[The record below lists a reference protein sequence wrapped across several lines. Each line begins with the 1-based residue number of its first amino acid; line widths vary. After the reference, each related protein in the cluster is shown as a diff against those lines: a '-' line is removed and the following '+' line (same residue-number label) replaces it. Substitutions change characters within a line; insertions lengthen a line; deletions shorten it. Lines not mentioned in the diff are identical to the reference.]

1 MDGCVMAVSA
11 LVAVVGMVPAI
22 VWTILAV
29 AGGLGLVIF
38 VHELGHFLAA
48 KACGVKVEKFYIGFD
63 IPMGFLPSSL
73 FRFRWGETEYGIG
86 ILPLGGY
93 VKMLGQD
100 DNPKNQALENER
112 IKIRKGE
119 PGDESES
126 AGEEA
131 FEWDPRSYPAKP
143 VWQRM
148 IIISAGVVMNLI
160 FAVIFAAIA
169 YGQGVSY
176 MPCLLGGSSPGDPAW
191 VAGLQGGDKILQ
203 IGRHGQPDEQLRF
216 DKDLMIDVT
225 LNGTKH
231 PLDLL
236 IRRAGQI
243 EPVWLSLTPTDR
255 LADSDRPATLG
266 VRPAVTTVLASVDP
280 LGLDEDAQAAYAVLH
295 PGDEIV
301 AVDGQE
307 LPRDPQTGLIF
318 EHELERLLAA
328 QMAEP
333 VRLTVRRTAATGTAD
348 AALPQALQA
357 TLPPTPLR
365 ITGLVMESGPVIG
378 VRQGSPAEQAGFREG
393 DVLVSMDGAELGD
406 PLTLN
411 QRLLPRVG
419 QLVEFGVRRGEAAE
433 PILLQA
439 TPVVPRAY
447 QDGFSPGSPVGIDCL
462 GLAFHVTHVVRD
474 VLPDSPAAQAGLR
487 PGDRLIAA
495 VFTKDGKPEGDP
507 VPLVKTSSSPL
518 GFWRSSGSGTAEE
531 PAGERDLYNWYF
543 VHNLVNL
550 AADASLEVTY
560 RRGASEERAA
570 VIEPTYAADSFYPAR
585 RLRTTSLSLVR
596 TAQSWPEAWSLGYQE
611 TAASVKKVF
620 AVLQRLFTGKLS
632 YRNLG
637 GPIMIVRAAGSEASE
652 GLARL
657 LVFLTF
663 LSANL
668 AVLNFLPIPA
678 LDGGHMLFLLAEG
691 VRGKPLNERLQV
703 TLTLI
708 GVGCLLSLM
717 VLVFTLDIQRFF

>member
-1 MDGCVMAVSA
+1 MVGSVMAVSA
-11 LVAVVGMVPAI
+11 LVAVVGWVPAI

-63 IPMGFLPSSL
+63 IPLGILPSSL
-73 FRFRWGETEYGIG
+73 FKLQWGETEYGIG

-112 IKIRKGE
+112 IKIRKAESG
-119 PGDESES
+119 ESES
-126 AGEEA
+126 ANEEE

-148 IIISAGVVMNLI
+148 IIISAGVIMNLI

-191 VAGLQGGDKILQ
+191 IAGLQGGDKILQ
-203 IGRHGQPDEQLRF
+203 IGRNSQPDEQLRF

-225 LNGTKH
+225 LNGAKH
-231 PLDLL
+231 PLELL
-236 IRRAGQI
+236 IRRDGQT

-255 LADSDRPATLG
+255 LVDSDRPATLG
-266 VRPAVTTVLASVDP
+266 VRPAGTTVLAAVDP
-280 LGLDEDAQAAYAVLH
+280 QGLDPQAQAAYAALQS
-295 PGDEIV
+295 GDEIV

-328 QMAEP
+328 RMTEP
-333 VRLTVRRTAATGTAD
+333 VTLKVRRTTTSDTAD
-348 AALPQALQA
+348 SALLQTLET

-365 ITGLVMESGPVIG
+365 TTGLVMETGPVIG

-393 DVLVSMDGAELGD
+393 DVLVSMAGEELGD

-411 QRLLPRVG
+411 QRLLTRVG
-419 QLVEFGVRRGEAAE
+419 QSVEFGVRRAGVPE
-433 PILLQA
+433 PVLLQA
-439 TPVVPRAY
+439 TPVVPTAY
-447 QDGFSPGSPVGIDCL
+447 QDGFSPGSPVGLECL
-462 GLAFHVTHVVRD
+462 GLAFHLTHVVRD
-474 VLPDSPAAQAGLR
+474 VLPGSPAEQAGLR
-487 PGDRLIAA
+487 SGDQLVAA
-495 VFTKDGKPEGDP
+495 VFTKDGEPDGEP
-507 VPLVKTSSSPL
+507 VPLVKTGAWRPGL
-518 GFWRSSGSGTAEE
+518 WRSATGEAADEPVAEQ
-531 PAGERDLYNWYF
+531 DLYNWYF
-543 VHNLVNL
+543 VHNLLNL
-550 AADASLEVTY
+550 APETRVEVTY
-560 RRGASEERAA
+560 RRGPNDERTA
-570 VIEPTYAADSFYPAR
+570 VIEPAYSESHFYPAR
-585 RLRTTSLSLVR
+585 RLRTTSLSRVR
-596 TAQSWPEAWSLGYQE
+596 TAQSWSEAWALGYQE

-678 LDGGHMLFLLAEG
+678 LDGGHMLFLIAEG